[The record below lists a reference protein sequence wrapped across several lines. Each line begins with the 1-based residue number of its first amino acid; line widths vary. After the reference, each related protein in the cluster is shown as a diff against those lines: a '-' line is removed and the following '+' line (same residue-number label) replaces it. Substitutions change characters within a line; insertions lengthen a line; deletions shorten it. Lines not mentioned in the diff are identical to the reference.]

1 MLDIFLLGTC
11 RWSELIIYFGSFALL
26 ALKFEFFVG
35 RLIANKRLPIT
46 DDCQKINKNV
56 IEKSKTNQYTLAKAK
71 GDLTKR
77 RNENEKQTK
86 KEKAKGN

>member
-1 MLDIFLLGTC
+1 MLDIFLLITC

-26 ALKFEFFVG
+26 ALKLKFFVG

-56 IEKSKTNQYTLAKAK
+56 IEKGKTNQYTLAKAK

-86 KEKAKGN
+86 KEKANGN

>member
-1 MLDIFLLGTC
+1 MLDIFLLGAC
-11 RWSELIIYFGSFALL
+11 RWSELFIYFGSFALW
-26 ALKFEFFVG
+26 ALKFKVFVG

-46 DDCQKINKNV
+46 DNCQKIYKNV

-77 RNENEKQTK
+77 RNENEKQRK